1 MLPKH
6 LAPPALAANP
16 VPHILLT
23 IGLYLFGLPELQ
35 HGPDLDQPRPKKR
48 GRPRK
53 EEQELVPEGKSRKA
67 YGRNMISFPFNEHFP
82 LQDVFT
88 FL

>member
-1 MLPKH
+1 MSKMLPKH

-23 IGLYLFGLPELQ
+23 IGVYLFGLPELQ
-35 HGPDLDQPRPKKR
+35 QGPESDQPRSKKR

-53 EEQELVPEGKSRKA
+53 EELELVPEGKSRKA
-67 YGRNMISFPFNEHFP
+67 YGRK
-82 LQDVFT
+82 
-88 FL
+88 